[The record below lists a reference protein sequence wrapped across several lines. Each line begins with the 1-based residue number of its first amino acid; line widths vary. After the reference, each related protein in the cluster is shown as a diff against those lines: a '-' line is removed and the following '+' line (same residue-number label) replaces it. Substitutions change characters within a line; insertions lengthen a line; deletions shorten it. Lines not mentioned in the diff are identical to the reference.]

1 MAARIRREL
10 QSEVDLIRGGYGEF
24 RFLVDGKTVIDG
36 GAAAVFGVLP
46 SKKKIVE
53 AIRKGLSE
61 EPAAG

>member
-1 MAARIRREL
+1 M
-10 QSEVDLIRGGYGEF
+10 QSEVDLIRGRYGEF
-24 RFLVDGKTVIDG
+24 QFLVDGKTVIDG
-36 GAAAVFGVLP
+36 GTAAVFGVLP